1 MSTETLKSDYML
13 LFRSTQWD
21 KDLSAEEIR
30 EVMSRWRAWFERLT
44 QEGKVKSGHPLADQ
58 GKVVSGA
65 RGVSVADGPFA
76 ESKEAIAGYFLANVE
91 NLGEALDIAKGCPA
105 LDYGMT
111 VEVRPVLESCQPSQR
126 ANEQLTHATA

>member
-1 MSTETLKSDYML
+1 MARALTRLSARSAFSLNPKPKTRNSKLETTMSTETLKSDYML

-76 ESKEAIAGYFLANVE
+76 E
-91 NLGEALDIAKGCPA
+91 
-105 LDYGMT
+105 
-111 VEVRPVLESCQPSQR
+111 
-126 ANEQLTHATA
+126 